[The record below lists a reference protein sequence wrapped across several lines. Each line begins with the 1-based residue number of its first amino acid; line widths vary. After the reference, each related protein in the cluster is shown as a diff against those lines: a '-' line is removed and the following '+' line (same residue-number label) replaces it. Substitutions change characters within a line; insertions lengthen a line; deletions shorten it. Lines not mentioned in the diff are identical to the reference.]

1 MTEKIPTGMVA
12 LGDWLG
18 CCRWLVV
25 LFICS
30 VVSDCLQPHGL
41 QHARLLCP
49 SPSPRVCTNSCLLSR
64 WCHPTISSSVTP
76 LSSCPQSFP
85 ASWSFQMSQLFASGS
100 QSTGASASAS
110 VHPMNILGWFPL
122 GLTGLISLQSK
133 ELARVLSST
142 TMQKASILWCLAFF
156 KAHLSHQCMATR
168 KTTVVLQ
175 SPSRVDSLEPQGL
188 QHTRP
193 PHPSP
198 SPGFCPSSCPL
209 HQWCHPVI
217 SSSDALFSFCLQSF
231 PALGTYLMS
240 WQFVSDD
247 QNTGASASVLPMSIQ
262 GWFPLGLTVW
272 SPCYPRYSQE
282 PCPAPQFK

>member
-1 MTEKIPTGMVA
+1 
-12 LGDWLG
+12 
-18 CCRWLVV
+18 
-25 LFICS
+25 
-30 VVSDCLQPHGL
+30 
-41 QHARLLCP
+41 
-49 SPSPRVCTNSCLLSR
+49 
-64 WCHPTISSSVTP
+64 
-76 LSSCPQSFP
+76 
-85 ASWSFQMSQLFASGS
+85 
-100 QSTGASASAS
+100 
-110 VHPMNILGWFPL
+110 MNILGWFPL

-133 ELARVLSST
+133 ELSRVLSST
-142 TMQKASILWCLAFF
+142 TIQKASILWCFAFF

-175 SPSRVDSLEPQGL
+175 SPSRVSSLEPQGL

-217 SSSDALFSFCLQSF
+217 SSSDALFSFYLQSF
-231 PALGTYLMS
+231 PALGPYLMS